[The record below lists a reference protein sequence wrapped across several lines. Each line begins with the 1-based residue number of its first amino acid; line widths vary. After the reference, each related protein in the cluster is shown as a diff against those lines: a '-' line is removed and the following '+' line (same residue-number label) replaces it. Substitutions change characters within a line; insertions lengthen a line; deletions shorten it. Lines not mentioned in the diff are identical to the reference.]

1 MSNKSIYNKS
11 VLCAKCLSPQM
22 RIDTGVYA
30 TEGFGQLVCNDCG
43 FKETIVSKEAAQK
56 IMEKA
61 GFGREKLDTFIPKS
75 VMQATICY
83 DSVES
88 ATGPMTL
95 GMLYD
100 AVTEAL
106 EKGMPLDS
114 EVFESNTEAPISS
127 VRFLYETDK
136 VSPIECGSHIF
147 PDKGFDILIDTHE
160 CPEHH

>member
-1 MSNKSIYNKS
+1 MNKEKVACKNCFSTELYTKTSSSGAGRLVYN
-11 VLCAKCLSPQM
+11 
-22 RIDTGVYA
+22 T
-30 TEGFGQLVCNDCG
+30 CG
-43 FKETIVSKEAAQK
+43 EESYLSKE
-56 IMEKA
+56 EVA
-61 GFGREKLDTFIPKS
+61 GLLNQAGRFDSFKPKS

-83 DSVES
+83 DSIES